1 MQGGPAQGCV
11 KGWEGGRTERICVA
25 FGNICG
31 YNKPVAISF
40 DPAKRATTL
49 QRRGLDF
56 AEADEVFAGRTATT
70 TDSRQDYG
78 EVRFITAGYLR
89 GRFVVL
95 VWAPRGE
102 ARHVISMRHGHG
114 SEEHTWFD

>member
-31 YNKPVAISF
+31 YNKTMAISF
-40 DPAKRATTL
+40 DPAKRAATL
-49 QRRGLDF
+49 ERRGLDF
-56 AEADEVFAGRTATT
+56 AAAVEVFAGRTATA
-70 TDSRQDYG
+70 TDSRKDYG

-95 VWAPRGE
+95 VWTPRGE